1 MTPADEQAIEDA
13 KISVR
18 LSAIFREA
26 EHQAQSA
33 LQARRNEYRRTED
46 WEEVAKQHRET
57 ITGLEAEVARLRQ
70 DLADATEAIRP
81 YASTFTALRWELGA
95 IEDAD
100 LVEAARSLTA
110 EMKRL
115 IMQAIRKRERAE
127 QAEAEVGRLQRTIAR
142 IREERDAA
150 KELADALEE
159 SLSDAVEE
167 RDAARDDNDRLR
179 PAASCLNDVA
189 RARSQ
194 AEAAAA
200 HFYRCP
206 VCQPGEPCPEGW
218 AYVVALGLMGES
230 ERG

>member
-81 YASTFTALRWELGA
+81 YAATLTAIRMELGA

-100 LVEAARSLTA
+100 LVE
-110 EMKRL
+110 
-115 IMQAIRKRERAE
+115 
-127 QAEAEVGRLQRTIAR
+127 EVERLQQTLAR
-142 IREERDAA
+142 VR
-150 KELADALEE
+150 
-159 SLSDAVEE
+159 EE

-194 AEAAAA
+194 AEKAAA
-200 HFYRCP
+200 HFFTCP
-206 VCQPGEPCPEGW
+206 ACRPGEPCPEGW
-218 AYVVALGLMGES
+218 AYIVALGLKR
-230 ERG
+230 ERL